1 MYKNIII
8 AITTISCIAVFAG
21 ILKAGWL
28 YTDEVYTSWYFSRG
42 CQVGDKIYFVTT
54 YRLMQKPKGLARFP
68 DGGTSKGLFAKVL
81 LYSCDTDG
89 DNLRLC
95 GKLETMQRGGN
106 GTAIS
111 TIMQKKGNTLFIKY
125 YGSNR
130 LGEKVYRYHMFTWDM
145 KNEIIK
151 PITEIEEKR
160 AVMNSMEGL
169 WEVYRQ
175 ESVGI
180 SSLKKKLEG
189 HTLAEWKIPSPLDYV
204 DKSADSFLDDLV
216 ELKGD
221 RYYRDAIIQA
231 HVDILTDDRIDEL
244 LRSIQKRKDSLEGYE
259 QMKYKSIAA
268 DLEEKLT
275 KLKNNR

>member
-8 AITTISCIAVFAG
+8 AITAISCIAVFAG

-42 CQVGDKIYFVTT
+42 CQVGDRIYFVTT

-68 DGGTSKGLFAKVL
+68 DGGTSKELFAKVL
-81 LYSCDTDG
+81 LYSCDTNG

-95 GKLETMQRGGN
+95 DELETMQLGGN
-106 GTAIS
+106 STAVS

-125 YGSNR
+125 YASNH
-130 LGEKVYRYHMFTWDM
+130 LGEKVHRYHIFTWDM
-145 KNEIIK
+145 KNEIIRSVTK
-151 PITEIEEKR
+151 IEEKR
-160 AVMNSMEGL
+160 AVMDAMVGL
-169 WEVYRQ
+169 WKVYRQ

-180 SSLKKKLEG
+180 SALKQKVDRY
-189 HTLAEWKIPSPLDYV
+189 TLAEWKLPSPLDYA
-204 DKSADSFLDDLV
+204 DKSTDDLLDDLV

-231 HVDILTDDRIDEL
+231 QAGILTDGRIDEL

-259 QMKYKSIAA
+259 QMKYKMTAA
-268 DLEEKLT
+268 DLEEKLR